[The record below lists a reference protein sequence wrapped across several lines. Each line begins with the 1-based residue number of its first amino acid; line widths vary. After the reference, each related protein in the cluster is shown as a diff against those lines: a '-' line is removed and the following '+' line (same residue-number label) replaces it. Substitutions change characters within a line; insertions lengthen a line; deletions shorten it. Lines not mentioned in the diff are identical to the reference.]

1 MRNDAHQYFLGTSN
15 EEFEQEYWE
24 GYCRNQLKLS

>member
-15 EEFEQEYWE
+15 EFVQEYWGE
-24 GYCRNQLKLS
+24 AIAGIN